1 MFCLERT
8 QLRVLRID
16 CPEDPLRPEEV
27 GRRGGSRVK
36 AVREVSDSE
45 FAREMARREIVYQRP
60 TPYWQNGLSIGNGDV
75 GGSVFGG
82 GPESGG
88 LIGIALNKVDVWD
101 ERYDRKGHHVHTLAE
116 LRALVAEHA
125 GTEEGRKHLNSLEPY
140 GLVAEPGWFQRTY
153 PYPYSPP
160 TCKPTGVVRI
170 DPGAAFE
177 RFESRLS
184 IHRGEVTFTLGDG
197 DKGAEVAA
205 SIDANSNTLALRVD
219 RRGDFDRPISFQM
232 ARYVDEQLGRPEV
245 GAEGNSFWHRYV
257 FPDGFTYALF
267 GIVSKGEL
275 ASRDTSEADWT
286 DTQPMTA
293 WVGGG
298 RMRNW
303 EVEIKGKEH
312 RATLTLCGE
321 SSSAT
326 VFVGVATSKEA
337 HDPLGRAQELAS
349 AAASL
354 GYDSVRSS
362 HRKWWD
368 GFWRKSSLLLSD
380 RLAEALWYQG
390 LYLLAC
396 QSRGAGP
403 PPIIG
408 PGYQLPHGGWHGALI
423 TDYNVEMMYWP
434 IFTAN
439 HLELGRPF
447 FDFFR
452 RNLDKMKAETRA
464 VYGIDG
470 VRFPCITNHTCEE
483 LSYLPCRNWQCV
495 SAWLAQ
501 IYWWGYVYT
510 GDLEFLRRTAYPVM
524 REVANFY
531 RGYALLGDDGRYHI
545 FPSTPPEQPPWWAT
559 DPAIDIALI
568 RVHMQ
573 ATLEASQLLGLDA
586 GLRGEWRHLLE
597 HLAEIPTNDDVFL
610 DHRDASAD
618 SRLGHTG
625 LLCAT
630 WTAGLIGL
638 ASPPDQY
645 EMAVRTFHTLPART
659 SRSVQDYPFDI
670 PTWNDDC
677 CWPNMI
683 GYAARL
689 GLAEEA
695 AKYLYDFGIFQHLK
709 PNGLFAFDAP
719 RPPVGGHPDDQRQ
732 THWGMPDSN
741 YAMTA
746 VVSEMLL
753 QSYDGVIRVA
763 PACPA
768 DWDARFSGFLAA
780 GARQPDAGA
789 FEVDAEV
796 THGSVRALQVRSL
809 KGGRCRVY
817 NPWPGQTVAVT
828 CAGKPV
834 DFQESGRVLSFE
846 TQPGSDYEV
855 KQVGPGARAAI
866 LSGGNTYSSPEEQP
880 SGPICYRG
888 PGYMGQVPEEKR
900 LAVWLGLPGRPT
912 RAPASSQ
919 ARVKRAG
926 CLPTS
931 SCF

>member
-1 MFCLERT
+1 MR
-8 QLRVLRID
+8 
-16 CPEDPLRPEEV
+16 
-27 GRRGGSRVK
+27 S
-36 AVREVSDSE
+36 VRELSDSE
-45 FAREMARREIVYQRP
+45 FAREMARREIIYQRP

-82 GPESGG
+82 GLREPQAARPAADRHPLPTGAGG
-88 LIGIALNKVDVWD
+88 TGASPQAEHPWGEHGHSQGGCPWHPADGVIGIALNKVDVWD
-101 ERYDRKGHHVHTLAE
+101 ERYDRRGHHVHTLTE
-116 LRALVAEHA
+116 LRALVGEHA
-125 GTEEGRKHLNSLEPY
+125 GTEEGRKYLNSLEPY

-170 DPGAAFE
+170 DPGAAFG

-197 DKGAEVAA
+197 DKSAEVAA
-205 SIDANSNTLALRVD
+205 FIDANSNTLALQVD
-219 RRGDFDRPISFQM
+219 RHGDFDKSISFQM

-267 GIVSKGEL
+267 GLVADGEI
-275 ASRDTSEADWT
+275 ASGRTGEADWQ
-286 DTQPMTA
+286 DIQPMTA

-303 EVEIKGKEH
+303 EVEIKGTEH
-312 RATLTLCGE
+312 RATLTLSAE

-326 VFVGVATSKEA
+326 VFVGAATSKEV
-337 HDPLGRAQELAS
+337 HDPLARAQELAS

-354 GYDSVRSS
+354 GYEGVRSS

-380 RLAEALWYQG
+380 RLTEALWYQG

-452 RNLDKMKAETRA
+452 RNLEKMRAETRA

-470 VRFPCITNHTCEE
+470 VRFPCITNLTGEE

-501 IYWWGYVYT
+501 LYWWGYVYT

-568 RVHMQ
+568 RVHLQ
-573 ATLEASQLLGLDA
+573 ATLDAAELLGLDA

-597 HLAEIPTNDDVFL
+597 HLAEIPTDGEVFL
-610 DHRDASAD
+610 DHRDAD
-618 SRLGHTG
+618 PNSRLGHTG

-677 CWPNMI
+677 CWPNMV

-719 RPPVGGHPDDQRQ
+719 VTDDQRQ

-763 PACPA
+763 PACPP
-768 DWDARFSGFLAA
+768 DWDARFSGFLAV
-780 GARQPDAGA
+780 GA

-796 THGSVRALQVRSL
+796 THGSVRSLRVKSLQG
-809 KGGRCRVY
+809 KPCCVY

-834 DFQESGRVLSFE
+834 DVQETIGVLSFE

-855 KQVGPGARAAI
+855 KPVGPGVRAAI
-866 LSGGNTYSSPEEQP
+866 RGEPQEQP

-888 PGYMGQVPEEKR
+888 PVYMGHVPEEKR
-900 LAVWLGLPGRPT
+900 LAVWLGLPGLP
-912 RAPASSQ
+912 PA
-919 ARVKRAG
+919 RGRG
-926 CLPTS
+926 
-931 SCF
+931 

>member
-1 MFCLERT
+1 VRSVR
-8 QLRVLRID
+8 QL
-16 CPEDPLRPEEV
+16 
-27 GRRGGSRVK
+27 
-36 AVREVSDSE
+36 SDSE
-45 FAREMARREIVYQRP
+45 FAREMARREIIYHRP
-60 TPYWQNGLSIGNGDV
+60 TSWWQNGLSIGNGDV

-82 GPESGG
+82 GPESDG
-88 LIGIALNKVDVWD
+88 LIGVALNKVDVWD

-125 GTEEGRKHLNSLEPY
+125 HTEEGRKKLNSLEPY
-140 GLVAEPGWFQRTY
+140 GLVAEPGWFQNTY

-160 TCKPTGVVRI
+160 TCKPTGVVRV
-170 DPGAAFE
+170 DPGARFA

-184 IHRGEVTFTLGDG
+184 IHRGEVTFALGDDG
-197 DKGAEVAA
+197 KSAQVSAFT
-205 SIDANSNTLALRVD
+205 DANSNVLALRVS
-219 RRGDFDRPISFQM
+219 RRGEFDRPISFQI
-232 ARYVDEQLGRPEV
+232 ARYVDEQLGEPEV
-245 GAEGNSFWHRYV
+245 AGEGNRFWHRYV

-267 GIVSKGEL
+267 GIVTEGEV
-275 ASRDTSEADWT
+275 ASQRTGEADWT
-286 DTQPMTA
+286 DIQPMTG

-303 EVEIKGKEH
+303 EVELKGRER
-312 RATLTLCGE
+312 RATLTLSAD
-321 SSSAT
+321 SSLAT

-337 HDPLGRAQELAS
+337 DDPLAHAQELAS

-354 GYDSVRSS
+354 GYDAVRPR
-362 HRKWWD
+362 HQKWWD
-368 GFWRKSSLLLSD
+368 RFWRKSSLLLSD

-396 QSRGAGP
+396 QSRGEGP
-403 PPIIG
+403 PPIVG

-423 TDYNVEMMYWP
+423 TDYNVEMTYWP

-452 RNLDKMKAETRA
+452 RHLEKMRAETRA
-464 VYGIDG
+464 VYDIDG
-470 VRFPCITNHTCEE
+470 VRFPCITNLTCEE
-483 LSYLPCRNWQCV
+483 LSYLPCRNWQSV

-510 GDLEFLRRTAYPVM
+510 GDARFLRRTAYPVM

-531 RGYALLGDDGRYHI
+531 RAYALLGDDGRYHI

-559 DPAIDIALI
+559 DPAIDMALI
-568 RVHMQ
+568 RAHLQ
-573 ATLEASQLLGLDA
+573 ATLEASELLGCDA
-586 GLRGEWRHLLE
+586 GLRDGWRHLLA
-597 HLAEIPTNDDVFL
+597 HLAEIPDDGEVFL
-610 DHRDASAD
+610 DHRDADPD

-638 ASPPDQY
+638 TSPPGEY
-645 EMAVRTFHTLPART
+645 EMAVRTFRTLPART
-659 SRSVQDYPFDI
+659 SPSVQDYPFDI

-695 AKYLYDFGIFQHLK
+695 ATYLYDFGIFQHLK

-719 RPPVGGHPDDQRQ
+719 VTDDQRE
-732 THWGMPDSN
+732 TYWGMPDSN

-753 QSYDGVIRVA
+753 QSYDGVIRIA
-763 PACPA
+763 PACPRE
-768 DWDARFSGFLAA
+768 WEARFSGFLAV
-780 GARQPDAGA
+780 GA
-789 FEVDAEV
+789 FEVDARIAQ
-796 THGSVRALQVRSL
+796 GSISCLRVRSL
-809 KGGRCRVY
+809 KGNRCRVY
-817 NPWPGQTVAVT
+817 NPWPGQAVAVT
-828 CAGKPV
+828 CRGKPV
-834 DFQESGRVLSFE
+834 DVEQSAGVLSFQTEPGDEYEVTRVGLAGPADVREKSWEE
-846 TQPGSDYEV
+846 TQ
-855 KQVGPGARAAI
+855 GP
-866 LSGGNTYSSPEEQP
+866 L
-880 SGPICYRG
+880 CYRG
-888 PGYMGQVPEEKR
+888 PAFMGQVPEEKR
-900 LAVWLGLPGRPT
+900 LAVWLGLPGR
-912 RAPASSQ
+912 
-919 ARVKRAG
+919 
-926 CLPTS
+926 
-931 SCF
+931 

>member
-1 MFCLERT
+1 
-8 QLRVLRID
+8 
-16 CPEDPLRPEEV
+16 
-27 GRRGGSRVK
+27 
-36 AVREVSDSE
+36 
-45 FAREMARREIVYQRP
+45 MARREIIYQRP
-60 TPYWQNGLSIGNGDV
+60 TPWWQNGLSIGNGDV

-82 GPESGG
+82 GPESDG

-116 LRALVAEHA
+116 LRKLVAEHA
-125 GTEEGRKHLNSLEPY
+125 GTEEGRKYLNSLEPY
-140 GLVAEPGWFQRTY
+140 GLVAEPGWFSKTY

-170 DPGAAFE
+170 DPG
-177 RFESRLS
+177 RCPPTGGFESRVS
-184 IHRGEVTFTLGDG
+184 IHRGEVTFALGDD
-197 DKGAEVAA
+197 DKSAEVTAF
-205 SIDANSNTLALRVD
+205 IDANSNTLVLRVE
-219 RRGDFDRPISFQM
+219 RLGEFDRPISFQM
-232 ARYVDEQLGRPEV
+232 ARYVDEQLGEPQV
-245 GAEGNSFWHRYV
+245 SAEGNSFWHRYT

-267 GIVSKGEL
+267 GIVVEGEV
-275 ASRDTSEADWT
+275 ASGRTSDADWQ
-286 DTQPMTA
+286 DIQPMTG

-303 EVEIKGKEH
+303 EVELKGKER
-312 RATLTLCGE
+312 RATLTLSGQ

-326 VFVGVATSKEA
+326 VFVGGATSREA
-337 HDPLGRAQELAS
+337 ADPLVRAQELAS

-354 GYDSVRSS
+354 GYDALCRG
-362 HRKWWD
+362 HQKWWD
-368 GFWRKSSLLLSD
+368 RFWRKSSLLLSD
-380 RLAEALWYQG
+380 RMVEALWYQG

-396 QSRGAGP
+396 QSRGEGP

-452 RNLDKMKAETRA
+452 RNLEKMRAETMA

-470 VRFPCITNHTCEE
+470 VRFPCITNLTCEE

-501 IYWWGYVYT
+501 IYWWGYLYT
-510 GDLEFLRRTAYPVM
+510 GDVGFLRRTAYPIM
-524 REVANFY
+524 REVAEFY
-531 RGYALLGDDGRYHI
+531 RGYALLGDDGTYHI

-559 DPAIDIALI
+559 DPAIDMALI
-568 RVHMQ
+568 RAHLR
-573 ATLEASQLLGLDA
+573 ATLDAAELLDLDT
-586 GLRGEWRHLLE
+586 GLRDGWRHLLE
-597 HLAEIPTNDDVFL
+597 HLAEIPSNGQVFL
-610 DHRDASAD
+610 DHRDAGVD

-638 ASPPDQY
+638 ASPADQY

-689 GLAEEA
+689 GLAGEA

-719 RPPVGGHPDDQRQ
+719 VTDDQRQ

-763 PACPA
+763 PACPPE
-768 DWDARFSGFLAA
+768 WDARFSGFLAV
-780 GARQPDAGA
+780 GA

-796 THGSVRALQVRSL
+796 TRGSVRSLRVKSL
-809 KGGRCRVY
+809 KGNRCRVY
-817 NPWPGQTVAVT
+817 NPWPGHTVAVICQPT
-828 CAGKPV
+828 DEPV
-834 DFQESGRVLSFE
+834 HVEESGGVLSFE
-846 TQPGSDYEV
+846 TEPGADYGV
-855 KQVGPGARAAI
+855 KPVGPGANAVIREE
-866 LSGGNTYSSPEEQP
+866 LQEQP
-880 SGPICYRG
+880 RGPICYRG
-888 PGYMGQVPEEKR
+888 PGYMGQVPEPKR
-900 LAVWLGLPGRPT
+900 FAVWLGLP
-912 RAPASSQ
+912 
-919 ARVKRAG
+919 AR
-926 CLPTS
+926 
-931 SCF
+931 